1 MINNKILSL
10 MILLISSCALDKTN
24 QLQDSNVPT
33 INTISYEANSIS
45 CTQEMLGANKPRV
58 RGDEMSPVIEHYDYF
73 DCIDSKTYEAAF
85 DEANKTKKISFID
98 KSEAADQAE
107 LNEDED
113 EDLSKLNC
121 KPNIASISSKG
132 IQNNKYYDCV
142 KSLSVGDLP

>member
-1 MINNKILSL
+1 
-10 MILLISSCALDKTN
+10 
-24 QLQDSNVPT
+24 
-33 INTISYEANSIS
+33 
-45 CTQEMLGANKPRV
+45 MLGANKPRV

-85 DEANKTKKISFID
+85 DEANKAKKISFID

-113 EDLSKLNC
+113 SSKLNC

-132 IQNNKYYDCV
+132 IQNTKYYDCV
-142 KSLSVGDLP
+142 KRLSVGDLP